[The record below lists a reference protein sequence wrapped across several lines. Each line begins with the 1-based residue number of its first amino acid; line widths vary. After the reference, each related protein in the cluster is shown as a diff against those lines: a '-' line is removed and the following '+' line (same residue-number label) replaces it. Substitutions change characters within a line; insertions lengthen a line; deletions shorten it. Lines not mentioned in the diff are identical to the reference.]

1 MFLSAYCI
9 IDTKQYI
16 YNTEIAWRR
25 KCAQKPELKYRII
38 DEKHTGSRQRYD
50 TNIILRQIQNNTNKS
65 DVRELY

>member
-1 MFLSAYCI
+1 MQNIFNSGKRIYKQTKTLYPMFLSAYCI

-38 DEKHTGSRQRYD
+38 DEKHTGS
-50 TNIILRQIQNNTNKS
+50 
-65 DVRELY
+65 